1 MEGLKLNEN
10 QIRLSGKCNVLT
22 GLTNGKTYDL
32 TISNAEVRKVEEL
45 PNDDQ
50 TYNRVAT
57 LRINELSEVNIIG
70 FGEII
75 QTKKKKVTQSQVL
88 RMKIEERWEQSGSDL
103 DREDFYIREMS
114 RIITNY

>member
-1 MEGLKLNEN
+1 MVDLKLNEN

-45 PNDDQ
+45 PNDNE

-70 FGEII
+70 EGELI
-75 QTKKKKVTQSQVL
+75 QTKKKKGSQSQVL
-88 RMKIEERWEQSGSDL
+88 RMKIEERWEQSGSSL
-103 DREDFYIREMS
+103 DREDFYTKEMT